1 MTGVGWI
8 LAVLLSHWR
17 RHPMQLAT
25 LLIGLISATA
35 LWSGVQALN
44 QQARSSYDRAAATF
58 GGSRVPMLVARD
70 ALSLPQ
76 QTFVELRRA
85 GWPVSPV
92 LEGRVQIGGQSFRLL
107 GIEPVTLP
115 IEVGTAP
122 AIGKAG
128 LQSSDL
134 LAFITPPGQTLVAPE
149 TLTELDLPEGAA
161 PEASGGALLPPLR
174 KVPQMVPGVLVVDIG
189 IAQNLLHRPDQI
201 SRLLLGNSKAPR
213 APLETIA
220 GDRLRLVAADSES
233 DLERLTDSFH
243 LNLTAFGL
251 LSFFVGLFIVNSA
264 IGLAFEQRLPML
276 RTLRACGVSAR
287 KLNAVLVL
295 ELVTL
300 ALLAGLIGLV
310 CGYLIAA
317 SLLPDVAASLRG
329 LYGAEIPGEL
339 TLKPE
344 WWFAGLAISIIG
356 ALIAATASLL
366 KAVRLPVLAT
376 AQPQAWQQAQHRWL
390 ILQGT
395 AALAVL
401 AVAGAVLWF
410 GDSLLSGFAVLA
422 ALLLGAALILPAML
436 EGVLWLGQRGARQAL
451 AIWFWADSRQ
461 QLSGLSLALMALLLA
476 LSVNVGVGTMVK
488 TFSRTFVIWLD
499 GRLAADIYINAT
511 DNAQADDI
519 KAWLRQ
525 RPEVDAILPGGR
537 AETQLDGAPV
547 EIVGLSDHATYR
559 DHWPLLQSSGNA
571 WGRLRPGDAGFVSEQ
586 LARRLKLGLG
596 DRIELPAPGG
606 NWPLEIVGVYADYGN
621 PKNQLTV
628 NIAALLRHF
637 PSTPQ
642 TRMGLRVAPEK
653 IPALMTALQTKFGLD
668 GNNLLDQA
676 TLKAEST
683 RIFNRTF
690 AVTAALNAF
699 TLGVAGVALLTS
711 LLTLSNSRLPQ
722 LAPLWAIGIT
732 RRRLAAIELL
742 KTMSVALITTLLAL
756 PLGLSVAWCLIAV
769 VNVKAFGWRLPFAV
783 FPLQLIEL
791 VAVAML
797 AALAAALLP
806 AIKLARMQPTSLIR
820 IFADER

>member
-1 MTGVGWI
+1 M
-8 LAVLLSHWR
+8 
-17 RHPMQLAT
+17 
-25 LLIGLISATA
+25 
-35 LWSGVQALN
+35 
-44 QQARSSYDRAAATF
+44 
-58 GGSRVPMLVARD
+58 
-70 ALSLPQ
+70 
-76 QTFVELRRA
+76 
-85 GWPVSPV
+85 
-92 LEGRVQIGGQSFRLL
+92 
-107 GIEPVTLP
+107 
-115 IEVGTAP
+115 
-122 AIGKAG
+122 
-128 LQSSDL
+128 
-134 LAFITPPGQTLVAPE
+134 APE
-149 TLTELDLPEGAA
+149 TLSELDLTEGAT
-161 PEASGGALLPPLR
+161 PEASDGTRLPPLR
-174 KVPQMVPGVLVVDIG
+174 KLPQMVPGVLVVDIG
-189 IAQNLLHRPDQI
+189 IAQNLLHRPDEI
-201 SRLLLGNSKAPR
+201 SRLLVGTAKGPH
-213 APLETIA
+213 APLESIA
-220 GDRLRLVAADSES
+220 DDRLRLVPADSES

-317 SLLPDVAASLRG
+317 ALLPDVAASLRG

-339 TLKPE
+339 TLKPQ

-356 ALIAATASLL
+356 ALLAATASLL
-366 KAVRLPVLAT
+366 KAIRLPVLAI

-390 ILQGT
+390 ILQ
-395 AALAVL
+395 AAS
-401 AVAGAVLWF
+401 AVAVF
-410 GDSLLSGFAVLA
+410 GRRGCSLVVRRFAVVRDLPCSA

-436 EGVLWLGQRGARQAL
+436 EMVLWLGQRSTRQAL

-476 LSVNVGVGTMVK
+476 LAVNVGVGTMVE
-488 TFSRTFVIWLD
+488 TFSRTFATWLD
-499 GRLAADIYINAT
+499 GRLAADIYINAA

-525 RPEVDAILPGGR
+525 RPEVEAILPGGR
-537 AETQLDGAPV
+537 AETQLDGAPI
-547 EIVGLSDHATYR
+547 EIVGLSDNAIYR
-559 DHWPLLQSSGNA
+559 DHWPLLQSVANA
-571 WGRLRPGDAGFVSEQ
+571 WVRLRPGEAGFVSEQ
-586 LARRLKLGLG
+586 LARRLNLKLG

-606 NWPLEIVGVYADYGN
+606 IWTLEIVGIYADYGN
-621 PKNQLTV
+621 PKGQITV

-637 PSTPQ
+637 PAIPQ
-642 TRMGLRVAPEK
+642 TRMGLRVAPAQ
-653 IPALMTALQTKFGLD
+653 IPALMTALQTRYGLD
-668 GNNLLDQA
+668 GRNLLDQA
-676 TLKAEST
+676 TLKADLT

-699 TLGVAGVALLTS
+699 TLGVAGIALLTS
-711 LLTLSNSRLPQ
+711 LLTLGNSRLPQ
-722 LAPLWAIGIT
+722 LAPLWAVGIT
-732 RRRLAAIELL
+732 RRHLASIELL

-756 PLGLSVAWCLIAV
+756 PLGLCVAWCLIAV

-797 AALAAALLP
+797 AALAAALIP
-806 AIKLARMQPTSLIR
+806 AIKLARMQPASLIK